1 MNLAIVVPV
10 ICIIVLMFCNVPV
23 WIAMFAG
30 VLPYFMGLNNFGFA
44 AGTAIQRLVAT
55 METTSYLAIPY
66 FVTAGAIMNYSGIS
80 KRLLDLADAL
90 IGHVTGGLGHVN
102 VLLSVFMGGISGSAA
117 ADAAMEC
124 KILVP
129 EMVRKGYSKDFSAAV
144 TLASS
149 LITPI
154 IPPGMG
160 LIVYAMLAEVSVG
173 RMFAAGYLPGFL
185 TAALMMVLVYV
196 ISKKHGYKGSREK
209 MASPKEIGK
218 LMLDGFWALIIPF
231 GLLMALRS
239 GMFSANEAGAFCA
252 VYALIIGAFVYKEL
266 KPEHLWPILKESFL
280 GTATVMMTICGA
292 VAMSYWMNAERI
304 PNMLAQLIVQSG
316 ISATGF
322 TLLVVL
328 ILLIMGMFMTSGLTI
343 MTPLLV
349 PIASALNIDLIHFG
363 MVMVFTLGI
372 GNMSPPFGIVLYQV
386 SSLLDMKLER
396 LVKASF
402 PFLVLMVGCAVLYA
416 LVPWFSTWLP
426 AEKMGI
432 RNAPMLMRNRI
443 SVFLGFSATS
453 MLDASLLP

>member
-10 ICIIVLMFCNVPV
+10 ICIVILMFCNVPV

-185 TAALMMVLVYV
+185 TAALMMILVYV

-209 MASPKEIGK
+209 MAPLKEIGK
-218 LMLDGFWALIIPF
+218 LALDGFWALIIPF

-239 GMFSANEAGAFCA
+239 GVFSANEAGAFCA

-304 PNMLAQLIVQSG
+304 PNMLAQMIVRSG

-322 TLLVVL
+322 NMLVVL
-328 ILLIMGMFMTSGLTI
+328 ILLIMGMFMTSGITI
-343 MTPLLV
+343 MAPLLV

-363 MVMVFTLGI
+363 MIMVFTLGI

-426 AEKMGI
+426 AVLYG
-432 RNAPMLMRNRI
+432 
-443 SVFLGFSATS
+443 
-453 MLDASLLP
+453 

>member
-10 ICIIVLMFCNVPV
+10 ICIVVLMFCNVPV

-44 AGTAIQRLVAT
+44 AGTAIQRMVAT

-129 EMVRKGYSKDFSAAV
+129 EMERKGYSKDFSAAV

-185 TAALMMVLVYV
+185 TAALMMILVYV

-209 MASPKEIGK
+209 MASLKEIGK

-239 GMFSANEAGAFCA
+239 GVFSANEAGAFCA

-304 PNMLAQLIVQSG
+304 PNMLAQLIVRSG

-322 TLLVVL
+322 NMLVVL

-386 SSLLDMKLER
+386 SSLLGMKLER

-402 PFLVLMVGCAVLYA
+402 PGADGRLCGAVCAGTMVQHLAARGAVRLRRSRDENNMA
-416 LVPWFSTWLP
+416 
-426 AEKMGI
+426 G
-432 RNAPMLMRNRI
+432 
-443 SVFLGFSATS
+443 SAGT
-453 MLDASLLP
+453 LD

>member
-10 ICIIVLMFCNVPV
+10 ICIVILMFCNVPV

-129 EMVRKGYSKDFSAAV
+129 EMERKGYSKDFSAAV

-185 TAALMMVLVYV
+185 TAALMMILVYV

-209 MASPKEIGK
+209 MASLKEIGK

-239 GMFSANEAGAFCA
+239 GVFSANEAGAFCA

-304 PNMLAQLIVQSG
+304 PNMLAQLIVRSG
-316 ISATGF
+316 ISAAGF
-322 TLLVVL
+322 NMLVVL
-328 ILLIMGMFMTSGLTI
+328 ILLIMGMFMTSGITI

-426 AEKMGI
+426 AVLYG
-432 RNAPMLMRNRI
+432 
-443 SVFLGFSATS
+443 
-453 MLDASLLP
+453 

>member
-10 ICIIVLMFCNVPV
+10 ICIVILMFCNVPV

-129 EMVRKGYSKDFSAAV
+129 EMERKGYSKDFSAAV

-185 TAALMMVLVYV
+185 TAALMMILVYV

-209 MASPKEIGK
+209 MASLKEIGK

-239 GMFSANEAGAFCA
+239 GVFSANEAGAFCA

-304 PNMLAQLIVQSG
+304 PNMLAQLIVRSG

-322 TLLVVL
+322 NMLVVL
-328 ILLIMGMFMTSGLTI
+328 ILLIMGMFMTSGITI

-426 AEKMGI
+426 AVLYG
-432 RNAPMLMRNRI
+432 
-443 SVFLGFSATS
+443 
-453 MLDASLLP
+453 

>member
-10 ICIIVLMFCNVPV
+10 ICIVILMFCNVPV

-129 EMVRKGYSKDFSAAV
+129 EMERKGYSKDFSAAV

-185 TAALMMVLVYV
+185 TAALMMILVYV

-209 MASPKEIGK
+209 MASLKEIGK

-239 GMFSANEAGAFCA
+239 GVFSANEAGAFCA

-304 PNMLAQLIVQSG
+304 PNMLAQMIVRSG

-322 TLLVVL
+322 NMLVVL
-328 ILLIMGMFMTSGLTI
+328 ILLIMGMFMTSGITI

-426 AEKMGI
+426 AVLYG
-432 RNAPMLMRNRI
+432 
-443 SVFLGFSATS
+443 
-453 MLDASLLP
+453 

>member
-1 MNLAIVVPV
+1 MNPAILIPV
-10 ICIIVLMFCNVPV
+10 LCIVILMLCNVPV

-30 VLPYFMGLNNFGFA
+30 VLPYFMWLNNFGFA
-44 AGTAIQRLVAT
+44 AGTVIQRLVAT

-80 KRLLDLADAL
+80 KRLLDFADAL

-124 KILVP
+124 KMLVP
-129 EMVRKGYSKDFSAAV
+129 EMERKGYSKDFSAAV

-173 RMFAAGYLPGFL
+173 RMFAAGYLPGFF
-185 TAALMMVLVYV
+185 TAILMMILVYV

-209 MASPKEIGK
+209 MAPIKEILK
-218 LMLDGFWALIIPF
+218 LALDGFWALIIPF

-239 GMFSANEAGAFCA
+239 GVFSANEAGAFCA

-266 KPEHLWPILKESFL
+266 KPEHIWPILKESFL
-280 GTATVMMTICGA
+280 GTATVMITICGA
-292 VAMSYWMNAERI
+292 MAMSYWLNVERI
-304 PNMLAQLIVQSG
+304 PNLLAQVIVQSG
-316 ISATGF
+316 LSATGYI
-322 TLLVVL
+322 LLVVVM
-328 ILLIMGMFMTSGLTI
+328 LLIFGMFMTSGITI
-343 MTPLLV
+343 LAPLLV

-363 MVMVFTLGI
+363 IVMVFTLGI

-386 SSLLDMKLER
+386 SSLLEIKLER
-396 LVKASF
+396 LIKASF
-402 PFLVLMVGCAVLYA
+402 PFLVLMILCALLYA
-416 LVPWFSTWLP
+416 LIPWFSTFLP
-426 AEKMGI
+426 AVLYG
-432 RNAPMLMRNRI
+432 
-443 SVFLGFSATS
+443 
-453 MLDASLLP
+453 

>member
-10 ICIIVLMFCNVPV
+10 ICIVILMFCNVPV
-23 WIAMFAG
+23 WIAMFDG

-129 EMVRKGYSKDFSAAV
+129 EMERKGYSKDFSAAV

-185 TAALMMVLVYV
+185 TAALMMILVYV

-209 MASPKEIGK
+209 MASLKEIGK

-239 GMFSANEAGAFCA
+239 GVFSANEAGAFCA

-266 KPEHLWPILKESFL
+266 KAEHLWPILKES
-280 GTATVMMTICGA
+280 
-292 VAMSYWMNAERI
+292 WE
-304 PNMLAQLIVQSG
+304 
-316 ISATGF
+316 
-322 TLLVVL
+322 
-328 ILLIMGMFMTSGLTI
+328 
-343 MTPLLV
+343 PL
-349 PIASALNIDLIHFG
+349 PS
-363 MVMVFTLGI
+363 
-372 GNMSPPFGIVLYQV
+372 
-386 SSLLDMKLER
+386 
-396 LVKASF
+396 
-402 PFLVLMVGCAVLYA
+402 
-416 LVPWFSTWLP
+416 
-426 AEKMGI
+426 
-432 RNAPMLMRNRI
+432 
-443 SVFLGFSATS
+443 
-453 MLDASLLP
+453 

>member
-1 MNLAIVVPV
+1 MSMAILIPT
-10 ICIIVLMFCNVPV
+10 ICIIALMLLGVPV

-30 VLPYFMGLNNFGFA
+30 ALPYFVELNNFGFA

-80 KRLLDLADAL
+80 KRMIDFADAL
-90 IGHVTGGLGHVN
+90 VGHLPGGLGHVN
-102 VLLSVFMGGISGSAA
+102 VLVSVFMGGVSGSAA
-117 ADAAMEC
+117 ADAAVDC
-124 KILVP
+124 KMLVP
-129 EMVRKGYSKDFSAAV
+129 EMEKKGYDRDFSAAV

-185 TAALMMVLVYV
+185 TAIIMMIMVHF
-196 ISKKHGYKGSREK
+196 ISKKNNYAPSRDK
-209 MASPKEIGK
+209 MASLKELLK
-218 LMLDGFWALIIPF
+218 LGLDGFWALFIPF

-252 VYALIIGAFVYKEL
+252 VYALIVGAFIYKEL

-292 VAMSYWMNAERI
+292 NAMGYWLTVERI
-304 PNMLAQLIVQSG
+304 PNMMAKAIVNSG
-316 ISATGF
+316 MSAVGF
-322 TLLVVL
+322 ILLVVVM
-328 ILLIMGMFMTSGLTI
+328 LLIFGMFMTSGITI
-343 MTPLLV
+343 LAPLLV
-349 PIASALNIDLIHFG
+349 PIAAALKIDLIHFG
-363 MVMVFTLGI
+363 LVMVFTLGI

-386 SSLLDMKLER
+386 AQLLEMKLER
-396 LVKASF
+396 LIKASM
-402 PFLVLMVGCAVLYA
+402 PFLIMMIIMAFLLA
-416 LVPWFSTWLP
+416 LVPEL
-426 AEKMGI
+426 
-432 RNAPMLMRNRI
+432 
-443 SVFLGFSATS
+443 
-453 MLDASLLP
+453 SLWVPNLLYG

>member
-173 RMFAAGYLPGFL
+173 RMFAAGYIPGFL
-185 TAALMMVLVYV
+185 TAALMMILVYV

-239 GMFSANEAGAFCA
+239 GVFSANEAGAFCA

-349 PIASALNIDLIHFG
+349 PIASALHIDLIHFG

-426 AEKMGI
+426 AVLYG
-432 RNAPMLMRNRI
+432 
-443 SVFLGFSATS
+443 
-453 MLDASLLP
+453 

>member
-1 MNLAIVVPV
+1 MNLAIVLPV
-10 ICIIVLMFCNVPV
+10 IRIVVLMFCNVPV

-129 EMVRKGYSKDFSAAV
+129 EMERKGYSKDFSAAV

-185 TAALMMVLVYV
+185 TAALMMILVYV

-209 MASPKEIGK
+209 MASLKEIGK

-239 GMFSANEAGAFCA
+239 GVFSANEAGAFCA

-304 PNMLAQLIVQSG
+304 PNMLAQLIVRSG

-322 TLLVVL
+322 NMLVVL

-386 SSLLDMKLER
+386 SSLLGMKLER

-426 AEKMGI
+426 AVLYG
-432 RNAPMLMRNRI
+432 
-443 SVFLGFSATS
+443 
-453 MLDASLLP
+453 

>member
-239 GMFSANEAGAFCA
+239 GVFSANEAGAFCA

-304 PNMLAQLIVQSG
+304 PNMLAQMIVRSG

-349 PIASALNIDLIHFG
+349 PIASALHIDLIHFG

-426 AEKMGI
+426 AVLYG
-432 RNAPMLMRNRI
+432 
-443 SVFLGFSATS
+443 
-453 MLDASLLP
+453 

>member
-129 EMVRKGYSKDFSAAV
+129 EMERKGYSKDFSAAV

-185 TAALMMVLVYV
+185 TAALMMILVYV

-239 GMFSANEAGAFCA
+239 GVFSANEAGAFCA

-328 ILLIMGMFMTSGLTI
+328 ILLIMGMFMTSGITI

-349 PIASALNIDLIHFG
+349 PIASALHIDLIHFG

-426 AEKMGI
+426 MVLYG
-432 RNAPMLMRNRI
+432 
-443 SVFLGFSATS
+443 
-453 MLDASLLP
+453 

>member
-1 MNLAIVVPV
+1 MNPAILIPV
-10 ICIIVLMFCNVPV
+10 LCIVILMLCNVPV

-30 VLPYFMGLNNFGFA
+30 VLPYFMWLNNFGFA
-44 AGTAIQRLVAT
+44 AGTVIQRLVAT

-80 KRLLDLADAL
+80 KRLLDFADAL
-90 IGHVTGGLGHVN
+90 IGHMTGGLGHVN

-124 KILVP
+124 KMLVP
-129 EMVRKGYSKDFSAAV
+129 EMERKGYSKEFSAAV

-185 TAALMMVLVYV
+185 TAILMMILVYV
-196 ISKKHGYKGSREK
+196 ISKKHGYKGSRDK
-209 MASPKEIGK
+209 MAPLKEILK
-218 LMLDGFWALIIPF
+218 LALDGFWALIIPF

-239 GMFSANEAGAFCA
+239 GVFSANEAGAFCA

-266 KPEHLWPILKESFL
+266 KLEHVWPILKESFL
-280 GTATVMMTICGA
+280 GTATVMITICGA
-292 VAMSYWMNAERI
+292 MAMSYWLNVERI
-304 PNMLAQLIVQSG
+304 PNLLAQVIVQSG
-316 ISATGF
+316 LSATGYI
-322 TLLVVL
+322 LLVVVM
-328 ILLIMGMFMTSGLTI
+328 LLIFGMFMTSGITI
-343 MTPLLV
+343 LAPLLV
-349 PIASALNIDLIHFG
+349 PIASALHIDLIHFG

-386 SSLLDMKLER
+386 SSLLEIKLER
-396 LVKASF
+396 LIKASF
-402 PFLVLMVGCAVLYA
+402 PFLVLMVLCAILYA
-416 LVPWFSTWLP
+416 LVPWFSTFLP
-426 AEKMGI
+426 TILYG
-432 RNAPMLMRNRI
+432 
-443 SVFLGFSATS
+443 
-453 MLDASLLP
+453 

>member
-10 ICIIVLMFCNVPV
+10 ICIVVLMFCNVPV

-44 AGTAIQRLVAT
+44 AGTVIQRLVAT

-129 EMVRKGYSKDFSAAV
+129 EMERKGYSKDFSAAV

-185 TAALMMVLVYV
+185 TAALMMILVYV

-209 MASPKEIGK
+209 MASLKEIGK

-239 GMFSANEAGAFCA
+239 GVFSANEAGAFCA

-322 TLLVVL
+322 NMLVVL
-328 ILLIMGMFMTSGLTI
+328 LLLIMGMFMTSGITI
-343 MTPLLV
+343 MAPLLV
-349 PIASALNIDLIHFG
+349 PIAAALHIDLIHFG
-363 MVMVFTLGI
+363 MIMVFTLGI

-402 PFLVLMVGCAVLYA
+402 PFLVLMVGCAILYA

-426 AEKMGI
+426 AVLYG
-432 RNAPMLMRNRI
+432 
-443 SVFLGFSATS
+443 
-453 MLDASLLP
+453 

>member
-1 MNLAIVVPV
+1 MNPAILIPV
-10 ICIIVLMFCNVPV
+10 LCIVILMLCNVPV

-30 VLPYFMGLNNFGFA
+30 VLPYFMWLNNFGFA
-44 AGTAIQRLVAT
+44 AGTVIQRLVAT

-80 KRLLDLADAL
+80 KRLLDFADAL
-90 IGHVTGGLGHVN
+90 IGHMTGGLGHVN

-124 KILVP
+124 KMLVP
-129 EMVRKGYSKDFSAAV
+129 EMERKGYSKEFSAAV

-185 TAALMMVLVYV
+185 TAILMMILVYV
-196 ISKKHGYKGSREK
+196 ISKKHGYKGSRDK
-209 MASPKEIGK
+209 MAPLKEILK
-218 LMLDGFWALIIPF
+218 LALDGFWALIIPF

-239 GMFSANEAGAFCA
+239 GVFSANEAGAFCA

-266 KPEHLWPILKESFL
+266 KLEHVWPILKESFL
-280 GTATVMMTICGA
+280 GTATVMITICGA
-292 VAMSYWMNAERI
+292 MAMSYWLNVERI
-304 PNMLAQLIVQSG
+304 PNLLAQVIVQSG
-316 ISATGF
+316 LSATGYI
-322 TLLVVL
+322 LLVVVM
-328 ILLIMGMFMTSGLTI
+328 LLIFGMFMTSGITI
-343 MTPLLV
+343 LAPLLV
-349 PIASALNIDLIHFG
+349 PIASALHIDLIHFG

-386 SSLLDMKLER
+386 SSLLEIKLER
-396 LVKASF
+396 LIKASF
-402 PFLVLMVGCAVLYA
+402 PFLVLMVLCAILYA
-416 LVPWFSTWLP
+416 LVPWFSTFLP
-426 AEKMGI
+426 TVLYG
-432 RNAPMLMRNRI
+432 
-443 SVFLGFSATS
+443 
-453 MLDASLLP
+453 

>member
-10 ICIIVLMFCNVPV
+10 ICIVILMFCNVPV

-129 EMVRKGYSKDFSAAV
+129 EMERKGYSKDFSAAV

-185 TAALMMVLVYV
+185 TAALMMILVYV

-209 MASPKEIGK
+209 MASLKEIGK

-239 GMFSANEAGAFCA
+239 GVFSANEAGAFCA

-304 PNMLAQLIVQSG
+304 PNMLAQLIVRSG

-322 TLLVVL
+322 NMLVVL

-386 SSLLDMKLER
+386 SSLLGMKLER

-426 AEKMGI
+426 AVLYG
-432 RNAPMLMRNRI
+432 
-443 SVFLGFSATS
+443 
-453 MLDASLLP
+453 

>member
-1 MNLAIVVPV
+1 
-10 ICIIVLMFCNVPV
+10 
-23 WIAMFAG
+23 
-30 VLPYFMGLNNFGFA
+30 
-44 AGTAIQRLVAT
+44 
-55 METTSYLAIPY
+55 ME
-66 FVTAGAIMNYSGIS
+66 
-80 KRLLDLADAL
+80 
-90 IGHVTGGLGHVN
+90 
-102 VLLSVFMGGISGSAA
+102 
-117 ADAAMEC
+117 
-124 KILVP
+124 
-129 EMVRKGYSKDFSAAV
+129 RKGYSKDFSAAV

-185 TAALMMVLVYV
+185 TAALMMILVYV

-209 MASPKEIGK
+209 MASLKEIGK

-239 GMFSANEAGAFCA
+239 GVFSANEAGAFCA

-304 PNMLAQLIVQSG
+304 PNMLAQMIVRSG

-322 TLLVVL
+322 NMLVVL
-328 ILLIMGMFMTSGLTI
+328 ILLIMGMFMTSGITI

-426 AEKMGI
+426 AVLYG
-432 RNAPMLMRNRI
+432 
-443 SVFLGFSATS
+443 
-453 MLDASLLP
+453 

>member
-1 MNLAIVVPV
+1 MSLAILIPV
-10 ICIIVLMFCNVPV
+10 ICIVALMLLGVPV
-23 WIAMFAG
+23 WVAMFAG
-30 VLPYFMGLNNFGFA
+30 VLPYFMELNTFGFA

-80 KRLLDLADAL
+80 KRLLDFADAL
-90 IGHVTGGLGHVN
+90 VGHLTGGLGHVN

-124 KILVP
+124 KMLVP
-129 EMVRKGYSKDFSAAV
+129 EMERKGYSREFSASV

-173 RMFAAGYLPGFL
+173 RMFAAGYLPGFI
-185 TAALMMVLVYV
+185 TAILMMGLVYV

-209 MASPKEIGK
+209 MAPAKDILK
-218 LMLDGFWALIIPF
+218 LALDGFWALIIPF

-252 VYALIIGAFVYKEL
+252 VYALIVGAFVYKEL
-266 KPEHLWPILKESFL
+266 KWEHIWPILKESFL

-292 VAMSYWMNAERI
+292 MAMSYWLNVERI
-304 PNMLAQLIVQSG
+304 PNLLAQVIVNSG
-316 ISATGF
+316 LSATGF
-322 TLLVVL
+322 LLLVVFM
-328 ILLIMGMFMTSGLTI
+328 LLIFGMFMTSGITI
-343 MTPLLV
+343 LAPLLV
-349 PIASALNIDLIHFG
+349 PIAAALKIDLIHFG

-386 SSLLDMKLER
+386 SSLLGIKLEK
-396 LVKASF
+396 LIKSSF
-402 PFLVLMVGCAVLYA
+402 PFLVLMIICTLLFA
-416 LVPWFSTWLP
+416 LIPGISTWLP
-426 AEKMGI
+426 TVLYG
-432 RNAPMLMRNRI
+432 
-443 SVFLGFSATS
+443 
-453 MLDASLLP
+453 

>member
-10 ICIIVLMFCNVPV
+10 ICIVILMFCNVPV

-129 EMVRKGYSKDFSAAV
+129 EMERKGYSKDFSAAV

-185 TAALMMVLVYV
+185 TAALMMILVYV

-209 MASPKEIGK
+209 MASLKEIGK

-239 GMFSANEAGAFCA
+239 GVFSANEAGAFCA

-304 PNMLAQLIVQSG
+304 PNMLAQLIVRSG

-322 TLLVVL
+322 NMLVVL
-328 ILLIMGMFMTSGLTI
+328 ILLIMGMFMTSGITI

-386 SSLLDMKLER
+386 SSLLGMKLER

-426 AEKMGI
+426 AVLYG
-432 RNAPMLMRNRI
+432 
-443 SVFLGFSATS
+443 
-453 MLDASLLP
+453 

>member
-185 TAALMMVLVYV
+185 TAALMMILVYV

-209 MASPKEIGK
+209 MAFLKEIGK

-239 GMFSANEAGAFCA
+239 GVFSANEAGAFCA

-349 PIASALNIDLIHFG
+349 PIASALHIDLIHFG

-426 AEKMGI
+426 AVLYG
-432 RNAPMLMRNRI
+432 
-443 SVFLGFSATS
+443 
-453 MLDASLLP
+453 

>member
-1 MNLAIVVPV
+1 MSMAILIPT
-10 ICIIVLMFCNVPV
+10 ICIIALMLLGVPV

-30 VLPYFMGLNNFGFA
+30 ALPYFVELNNFGFA

-80 KRLLDLADAL
+80 KRMIDFADAL
-90 IGHVTGGLGHVN
+90 VGHLPGGLGHVN
-102 VLLSVFMGGISGSAA
+102 VLVSVFMGGVSGSAA
-117 ADAAMEC
+117 ADAAVDC
-124 KILVP
+124 KMLVP
-129 EMVRKGYSKDFSAAV
+129 EMEKKGYDRDFSAAV

-185 TAALMMVLVYV
+185 TAIVMMIMVHF
-196 ISKKHGYKGSREK
+196 IAKKNNYAPSRDK
-209 MASPKEIGK
+209 MASLKEMLK
-218 LMLDGFWALIIPF
+218 LGLDGFWALFIPF

-252 VYALIIGAFVYKEL
+252 VYALIVGAFIYKEL

-292 VAMSYWMNAERI
+292 NAMGYWLTVERI
-304 PNMLAQLIVQSG
+304 PNMMAKAIVNSG
-316 ISATGF
+316 MSAVGF
-322 TLLVVL
+322 ILLVVVM
-328 ILLIMGMFMTSGLTI
+328 LLIFGMFMTSGITI
-343 MTPLLV
+343 LAPLLV
-349 PIASALNIDLIHFG
+349 PIAAALKIDLIHFG
-363 MVMVFTLGI
+363 LVMVFTLGI

-386 SSLLDMKLER
+386 AQLLEMKLER
-396 LVKASF
+396 LIKASM
-402 PFLVLMVGCAVLYA
+402 PFLIMMIIMAFLLA
-416 LVPWFSTWLP
+416 LVPEL
-426 AEKMGI
+426 
-432 RNAPMLMRNRI
+432 
-443 SVFLGFSATS
+443 
-453 MLDASLLP
+453 SLWVPNLLYG

>member
-1 MNLAIVVPV
+1 MSLAILIPV
-10 ICIIVLMFCNVPV
+10 ICIVGLMLIGVPV

-30 VLPYFMGLNNFGFA
+30 ALPYFVELNNFGFA

-80 KRLLDLADAL
+80 KRMIDFADAL
-90 IGHVTGGLGHVN
+90 VGHLPGGLGHVN
-102 VLLSVFMGGISGSAA
+102 VLVSVFMGGVSGSAA
-117 ADAAMEC
+117 ADAAVDC
-124 KILVP
+124 KMLVP
-129 EMVRKGYSKDFSAAV
+129 EMEKKGYDRDFSAAV

-185 TAALMMVLVYV
+185 TAIIMMIMVHF
-196 ISKKHGYKGSREK
+196 IAKKNKYAPSRDK
-209 MASPKEIGK
+209 MASLKELLK
-218 LMLDGFWALIIPF
+218 LGLDGFWALFIPF

-252 VYALIIGAFVYKEL
+252 VYALIVGAFIYKEL

-292 VAMSYWMNAERI
+292 NAMGYWLTVERI
-304 PNMLAQLIVQSG
+304 PNLMAKAIVESG
-316 ISATGF
+316 LSAVGF
-322 TLLVVL
+322 MLLVVVM
-328 ILLIMGMFMTSGLTI
+328 LLIFGMFMTSGITI
-343 MTPLLV
+343 LAPLLV
-349 PIASALNIDLIHFG
+349 PIAAALKIDLIHFG
-363 MVMVFTLGI
+363 LVMVFTLGI

-386 SSLLDMKLER
+386 AQLLEMKLER
-396 LVKASF
+396 LIKASL
-402 PFLVLMVGCAVLYA
+402 PFLIMMIIVAFLLA
-416 LVPWFSTWLP
+416 LVPEL
-426 AEKMGI
+426 
-432 RNAPMLMRNRI
+432 
-443 SVFLGFSATS
+443 
-453 MLDASLLP
+453 SLWVPNLLYG

>member
-1 MNLAIVVPV
+1 MSLAILIPV
-10 ICIIVLMFCNVPV
+10 ICIVGLMLIGVPV

-30 VLPYFMGLNNFGFA
+30 ALPYFVELNNFGFA

-80 KRLLDLADAL
+80 KRMIDFADAL
-90 IGHVTGGLGHVN
+90 VGHLPGGLGHVN
-102 VLLSVFMGGISGSAA
+102 VLVSVFMGGVSGSAA
-117 ADAAMEC
+117 ADAAVDC
-124 KILVP
+124 KMLVP
-129 EMVRKGYSKDFSAAV
+129 EMEKKGYDRDFSAAV

-185 TAALMMVLVYV
+185 TAIIMMIMVHF
-196 ISKKHGYKGSREK
+196 IAKKNKYAPSRDK
-209 MASPKEIGK
+209 MASLKELLK
-218 LMLDGFWALIIPF
+218 LGLDGFWALFIPF

-252 VYALIIGAFVYKEL
+252 VYALIVGAFIYKEL

-292 VAMSYWMNAERI
+292 NAMGYWLTVERI
-304 PNMLAQLIVQSG
+304 PNLMAKAIVESG
-316 ISATGF
+316 LSAVGF
-322 TLLVVL
+322 MLLVVVM
-328 ILLIMGMFMTSGLTI
+328 LLIFGMFMTSGITI
-343 MTPLLV
+343 LAPLLV
-349 PIASALNIDLIHFG
+349 PIAAALKIDLIHFG
-363 MVMVFTLGI
+363 LVMVFTLGI

-386 SSLLDMKLER
+386 AQLLEMKLER
-396 LVKASF
+396 LIKASL
-402 PFLVLMVGCAVLYA
+402 PFLIMMIIIAFLLA
-416 LVPWFSTWLP
+416 LVPEL
-426 AEKMGI
+426 
-432 RNAPMLMRNRI
+432 
-443 SVFLGFSATS
+443 
-453 MLDASLLP
+453 SLWVPNLLYG

>member
-129 EMVRKGYSKDFSAAV
+129 EMERKGYSKDFSAAV

-239 GMFSANEAGAFCA
+239 GVFSANEAGAFCA

-426 AEKMGI
+426 AVLYG
-432 RNAPMLMRNRI
+432 
-443 SVFLGFSATS
+443 
-453 MLDASLLP
+453 

>member
-10 ICIIVLMFCNVPV
+10 ICIVILMFCNVPV

-90 IGHVTGGLGHVN
+90 IGHITGGLGHVN

-185 TAALMMVLVYV
+185 TAALMMILVYV

-209 MASPKEIGK
+209 MASLKEIGK
-218 LMLDGFWALIIPF
+218 LALDGFWALIIPF

-239 GMFSANEAGAFCA
+239 GVFSANEAGAFCA
-252 VYALIIGAFVYKEL
+252 VYALIIGAFAYKEL

-316 ISATGF
+316 ISATGY

-426 AEKMGI
+426 AVLYG
-432 RNAPMLMRNRI
+432 
-443 SVFLGFSATS
+443 
-453 MLDASLLP
+453 

>member
-10 ICIIVLMFCNVPV
+10 ICIVVLMFCNVPV

-129 EMVRKGYSKDFSAAV
+129 EMERKGYSKDFSAAV

-154 IPPGMG
+154 IPPGLG

-185 TAALMMVLVYV
+185 TAALMMILVYV

-209 MASPKEIGK
+209 MASLKEIGK

-239 GMFSANEAGAFCA
+239 GVFSANEAGAFCA

-304 PNMLAQLIVQSG
+304 PNMLAQLIVRSG

-322 TLLVVL
+322 NMLVVL

-386 SSLLDMKLER
+386 SSLLGMKLER

-426 AEKMGI
+426 AVLYG
-432 RNAPMLMRNRI
+432 
-443 SVFLGFSATS
+443 
-453 MLDASLLP
+453 

>member
-1 MNLAIVVPV
+1 MSMAILIPT
-10 ICIIVLMFCNVPV
+10 ICIIALMLLGVPV

-30 VLPYFMGLNNFGFA
+30 VLPYFVELNNFGFA

-80 KRLLDLADAL
+80 KRMIDFADAL
-90 IGHVTGGLGHVN
+90 VGHLPGGLGHVN
-102 VLLSVFMGGISGSAA
+102 VLVSVFMGGVSGSAA
-117 ADAAMEC
+117 ADAAVDC
-124 KILVP
+124 KMLVP
-129 EMVRKGYSKDFSAAV
+129 EMEKKGYDRDFSAAV

-185 TAALMMVLVYV
+185 TAIIMMIMVHF
-196 ISKKHGYKGSREK
+196 IAKKNNYAPSRDK
-209 MASPKEIGK
+209 MASLKEMLK
-218 LMLDGFWALIIPF
+218 LGLDGFWALFIPF

-252 VYALIIGAFVYKEL
+252 VYALIVGAFIYKEL

-292 VAMSYWMNAERI
+292 NAMGYWLTVERI
-304 PNMLAQLIVQSG
+304 PNMMAKAIVNSG
-316 ISATGF
+316 MSAVGF
-322 TLLVVL
+322 ILLVVVM
-328 ILLIMGMFMTSGLTI
+328 LLIFGMFMTSGITI
-343 MTPLLV
+343 LAPLLV
-349 PIASALNIDLIHFG
+349 PIAAALKIDLIHFG
-363 MVMVFTLGI
+363 LVMVFTLGI

-386 SSLLDMKLER
+386 AQLLEMKLER
-396 LVKASF
+396 LIKASM
-402 PFLVLMVGCAVLYA
+402 PFLIMMIIMAFLLA
-416 LVPWFSTWLP
+416 LVPEL
-426 AEKMGI
+426 
-432 RNAPMLMRNRI
+432 
-443 SVFLGFSATS
+443 
-453 MLDASLLP
+453 SLWVPNLLYG

>member
-185 TAALMMVLVYV
+185 TAALMMIRVYV

-209 MASPKEIGK
+209 MASLKEIGK

-239 GMFSANEAGAFCA
+239 GVFSANEAGAFCA

-426 AEKMGI
+426 AVLYG
-432 RNAPMLMRNRI
+432 
-443 SVFLGFSATS
+443 
-453 MLDASLLP
+453 

>member
-185 TAALMMVLVYV
+185 TAALMMILVYV

-209 MASPKEIGK
+209 MASLKEIGK

-239 GMFSANEAGAFCA
+239 GVFSANEAGAFCA

-426 AEKMGI
+426 AVLYG
-432 RNAPMLMRNRI
+432 
-443 SVFLGFSATS
+443 
-453 MLDASLLP
+453 

>member
-129 EMVRKGYSKDFSAAV
+129 EMERKGYSKDFSAAV

-185 TAALMMVLVYV
+185 TAALMMILVYV

-239 GMFSANEAGAFCA
+239 GVFSANEAGAFCA

-349 PIASALNIDLIHFG
+349 PIASALHIDLIHFG

-426 AEKMGI
+426 MVLYG
-432 RNAPMLMRNRI
+432 
-443 SVFLGFSATS
+443 
-453 MLDASLLP
+453 

>member
-10 ICIIVLMFCNVPV
+10 ICIVILMFCNVPV

-129 EMVRKGYSKDFSAAV
+129 EMERKGYSKDFSAAV

-185 TAALMMVLVYV
+185 TAALMMILVYV

-209 MASPKEIGK
+209 MASLKEIGK
-218 LMLDGFWALIIPF
+218 LMLNGFWALIIPF

-239 GMFSANEAGAFCA
+239 GVFSANEAGAFCA

-304 PNMLAQLIVQSG
+304 PNMLAQMIVRSG

-322 TLLVVL
+322 NMLVVL
-328 ILLIMGMFMTSGLTI
+328 ILLIMGMFMTSGITI

-426 AEKMGI
+426 AVLYG
-432 RNAPMLMRNRI
+432 
-443 SVFLGFSATS
+443 
-453 MLDASLLP
+453 

>member
-1 MNLAIVVPV
+1 MAPLKESDKLALEV
-10 ICIIVLMFCNVPV
+10 IC
-23 WIAMFAG
+23 
-30 VLPYFMGLNNFGFA
+30 
-44 AGTAIQRLVAT
+44 
-55 METTSYLAIPY
+55 
-66 FVTAGAIMNYSGIS
+66 
-80 KRLLDLADAL
+80 
-90 IGHVTGGLGHVN
+90 
-102 VLLSVFMGGISGSAA
+102 
-117 ADAAMEC
+117 
-124 KILVP
+124 
-129 EMVRKGYSKDFSAAV
+129 
-144 TLASS
+144 
-149 LITPI
+149 
-154 IPPGMG
+154 
-160 LIVYAMLAEVSVG
+160 
-173 RMFAAGYLPGFL
+173 
-185 TAALMMVLVYV
+185 
-196 ISKKHGYKGSREK
+196 
-209 MASPKEIGK
+209 
-218 LMLDGFWALIIPF
+218 ALIIPF

-252 VYALIIGAFVYKEL
+252 VYTLIIGAFVYKEL

-316 ISATGF
+316 ISSAGYI
-322 TLLVVL
+322 LLVVL
-328 ILLIMGMFMTSGLTI
+328 LLLIMGMFMTSGLTI

-426 AEKMGI
+426 AVLYG
-432 RNAPMLMRNRI
+432 
-443 SVFLGFSATS
+443 
-453 MLDASLLP
+453 

>member
-10 ICIIVLMFCNVPV
+10 ICIVVLMFCNVPV

-209 MASPKEIGK
+209 MASLKEIGK

-239 GMFSANEAGAFCA
+239 GVFSANEAGAFCA

-316 ISATGF
+316 ISATGY

-426 AEKMGI
+426 AVLYG
-432 RNAPMLMRNRI
+432 
-443 SVFLGFSATS
+443 
-453 MLDASLLP
+453 

>member
-10 ICIIVLMFCNVPV
+10 ISIVVLMFCNVPV

-129 EMVRKGYSKDFSAAV
+129 EMERKGYSKDFSAAV

-185 TAALMMVLVYV
+185 TAALMMILVYV

-209 MASPKEIGK
+209 MASLKEIGK

-239 GMFSANEAGAFCA
+239 GVFSANEAGAFCA

-304 PNMLAQLIVQSG
+304 PNMLAQLIVRSG

-322 TLLVVL
+322 NMLVVL

-386 SSLLDMKLER
+386 SSLLGMKLER

-426 AEKMGI
+426 AVLYG
-432 RNAPMLMRNRI
+432 
-443 SVFLGFSATS
+443 
-453 MLDASLLP
+453 